1 MIAIIDNETK
11 DNNYK
16 EPAIICDL
24 DGTLALKHS
33 GRTWYDASTCDADIP
48 NEPVRFLVDMMFS
61 SHHIIFCSGRE
72 DKYREPTM
80 AFINKC
86 FDGKLED
93 HDYTLLMRETNDNRK
108 DSIVKHELY
117 LNHIE
122 HRWDILYVLDD
133 RQQVVDMWRNAL
145 GLLTLQV
152 AEGNF

>member
-1 MIAIIDNETK
+1 
-11 DNNYK
+11 
-16 EPAIICDL
+16 
-24 DGTLALKHS
+24 
-33 GRTWYDASTCDADIP
+33 
-48 NEPVRFLVDMMFS
+48 MFS

-93 HDYTLLMRETNDNRK
+93 HDYTLLMRETDDYRK